1 MITAAGTMKPLPIRP
16 IDGIVATAPPLPLP
30 RPASGRWMQPLPATS
45 PEAPDMADAI
55 RAAAFQRMLERL
67 GVKQPL
73 PVTDPT
79 A

>member
-16 IDGIVATAPPLPLP
+16 IDGIVTRAPQLSIP
-30 RPASGRWMQPLPATS
+30 RPESERMMQPLPATS
-45 PEAPDMADAI
+45 PEAPDMVDAI

-67 GVKQPL
+67 GIEHPL
-73 PVTDPT
+73 PITDPT